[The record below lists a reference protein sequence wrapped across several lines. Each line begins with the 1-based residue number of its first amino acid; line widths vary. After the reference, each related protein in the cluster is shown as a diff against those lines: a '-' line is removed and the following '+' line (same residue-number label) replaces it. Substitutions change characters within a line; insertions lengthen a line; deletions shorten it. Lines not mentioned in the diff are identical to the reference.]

1 MYVIY
6 LIFGELSILGHG
18 TYVNDDKT
26 ESSSFG
32 NITPFLL
39 LSLFSQLM
47 RNIYEE
53 KTSQL
58 ETVLAE

>member
-6 LIFGELSILGHG
+6 LIFRELSISGHG

-26 ESSSFG
+26 ESASFG
-32 NITPFLL
+32 NIIPFLL

-47 RNIYEE
+47 RNTYEE